1 MKLFGLSIISS
12 KRHDSLLAD
21 SMEVERLKSR
31 VSTLE
36 HEKERDHRRFDG
48 YSANMESQLNS
59 KDKELIAIGEDLKK
73 YLDKVEDLTKSNRSL
88 TAKVKELN
96 VNNVKLNKELEKKNS
111 EIGTLKKEA
120 NFLHEQIE
128 TQAKAIDNL
137 EIIKQEYE
145 KYKRFE
151 NEENTQENKEE
162 YVEDVDNEKHVPDS
176 DAMKDPVPV
185 SADENKEKP
194 EDGQE
199 ELKGADKGDPLDVWG
214 SSPAAEPEKVGGVP
228 EEGPTDAP
236 APEASP
242 VEPVN
247 QGKRNKK
254 MRRKK
259 SR

>member
-12 KRHDSLLAD
+12 KRYNSLLAD

-36 HEKERDHRRFDG
+36 NEKERDHRRFDG
-48 YSANMESQLNS
+48 YSANMESQLSS

-111 EIGTLKKEA
+111 EIGVLKKEA

-128 TQAKAIDNL
+128 TQAKAIENL

-162 YVEDVDNEKHVPDS
+162 YVEDVDAVKVPES
-176 DAMKDPVPV
+176 VI
-185 SADENKEKP
+185 DEENAETVTDTQVETK
-194 EDGQE
+194 E
-199 ELKGADKGDPLDVWG
+199 ELEKLEELEKGDPLDTWG
-214 SSPAAEPEKVGGVP
+214 PLADIRPEEQTDTLLEEPAA
-228 EEGPTDAP
+228 DP
-236 APEASP
+236 APEAYP
-242 VEPVN
+242 VESAN

-254 MRRKK
+254 MKRKK

>member
-12 KRHDSLLAD
+12 KRYNSLLAD

-36 HEKERDHRRFDG
+36 YEKERDHRRFDG

-111 EIGTLKKEA
+111 EIGVLKKEA

-128 TQAKAIDNL
+128 TQAKAIENL

-151 NEENTQENKEE
+151 NEENTHENKEE
-162 YVEDVDNEKHVPDS
+162 YVEDIDSKEHVSDS
-176 DAMKDPVPV
+176 DMA
-185 SADENKEKP
+185 ENLESVTTEEKP
-194 EDGQE
+194 SEGVATE
-199 ELKGADKGDPLDVWG
+199 EKDEFFDDAATSVEQSETQSELENPVD
-214 SSPAAEPEKVGGVP
+214 SSSNTEAEVSSVQPE
-228 EEGPTDAP
+228 
-236 APEASP
+236 SP
-242 VEPVN
+242 VEGQASN
-247 QGKRNKK
+247 RKLKKGKR
-254 MRRKK
+254 RR

>member
-31 VSTLE
+31 VSTLKN
-36 HEKERDHRRFDG
+36 EKERDHRRFDG

-111 EIGTLKKEA
+111 EIGVLKKEA
-120 NFLHEQIE
+120 NFLHKQIE
-128 TQAKAIDNL
+128 TQAKAIENL

-162 YVEDVDNEKHVPDS
+162 YVEDINAVKVPESVVDE
-176 DAMKDPVPV
+176 
-185 SADENKEKP
+185 ENTEAVTDTQSETKEELEKP
-194 EDGQE
+194 E
-199 ELKGADKGDPLDVWG
+199 ELEKGDPMDTWG
-214 SSPAAEPEKVGGVP
+214 SLPAAEPEKTGGVP
-228 EEGPTDAP
+228 GVGPTDAP
-236 APEASP
+236 APEASS

-247 QGKRNKK
+247 QGKKNKK